1 MDARDLAAALAD
13 PIQSLG
19 AAFYFAEG
27 TRESASALGLNV
39 YQFYGLGRAGV
50 MGDVEPA
57 VVESVFAFFHP
68 GVIDLIY
75 TQPRTSHDPVTTAA
89 AHLASTNAFADQSFA
104 GVAPGALADVA
115 RVAREVLDGVEVG
128 RYPLVDGY
136 YRSWDESYD
145 ACHAAYRAVI
155 ALRELRGAVHV
166 EAVSR
171 AGLTP
176 LEACYLQDPGVF
188 ALHGY
193 AESDAPSVTADLT
206 TRKERAEALTD
217 EAMAHYLE
225 PLGDDARAALL
236 EGVRAM
242 AASLA
247 DPAAAR

>member
-1 MDARDLAAALAD
+1 MDAPELAAALAD

-27 TRESASALGLNV
+27 TRERARSLGLNV

-57 VVESVFAFFHP
+57 VVESAFAFFHP

-75 TQPRTSHDPVTTAA
+75 AQPRATHDPATTAA
-89 AHLASTNAFADQSFA
+89 AHVAAAYAFADQAFVP
-104 GVAPGALADVA
+104 VAPEALADVA
-115 RVAREVLDGVEVG
+115 RVSREVLDGVEVG

-136 YRSWDESYD
+136 RAVPEPGDVR
-145 ACHAAYRAVI
+145 HAAYRATI

-166 EAVSR
+166 EAVAR

-176 LEACYLQDPGVF
+176 LEACYLQDPGIF

-193 AESDAPSVTADLT
+193 TEGDAPAVTADLAQ
-206 TRKERAEALTD
+206 RKVRAEILTD
-217 EAMAHYLE
+217 ESMTRYLGR
-225 PLGDDARAALL
+225 LDDAAGMALL

-242 AASLA
+242 AAALVDASG
-247 DPAAAR
+247 PH

>member
-1 MDARDLAAALAD
+1 MDARELAAALAD

-27 TRESASALGLNV
+27 TRERASVLGLNV

-75 TQPRTSHDPVTTAA
+75 TQPRATHDPATTAA
-89 AHLASTNAFADQSFA
+89 AHLEAANAFADQSFA
-104 GVAPGALADVA
+104 GVAPGTLADVA

-136 YRSWDESYD
+136 RAWDESHD
-145 ACHAAYRAVI
+145 VRPAAYRATI

-193 AESDAPSVTADLT
+193 AESDAPRVTADLT
-206 TRKERAEALTD
+206 ARKERAEALTD
-217 EAMAHYLE
+217 EAMARYLE
-225 PLGDDARAALL
+225 PLGEDARAALL

-242 AASLA
+242 AVALA